1 MSLSMTKVGNWNVNT
16 EVHLTR
22 QGKEGWWL
30 SSTWL
35 LQSFSSFSSTSTSS
49 STIVILILILHFNT
63 GVSDFLCVKIP
74 FLLLWKS
81 VTQEFY
87 KGILLRAAMASR
99 GIFRNTPV
107 IYFGLSSIPSMTL
120 KRRKVLILQNIQQM
134 TDRTHQMGNNPL
146 IPVLLFDLT
155 VQIY

>member
-1 MSLSMTKVGNWNVNT
+1 MSSSMTKVGNWTVNI

-63 GVSDFLCVKIP
+63 GVSDFLCVKIRQGKEGLWLSSTWLLP
-74 FLLLWKS
+74 AQHFLHFRQHNEHPHLQLQNHHQNYCHPNPHVHFNTGVS
-81 VTQEFY
+81 SFAVTLNFF
-87 KGILLRAAMASR
+87 
-99 GIFRNTPV
+99 FRNHIV
-107 IYFGLSSIPSMTL
+107 YL
-120 KRRKVLILQNIQQM
+120 V
-134 TDRTHQMGNNPL
+134 
-146 IPVLLFDLT
+146 
-155 VQIY
+155 